1 MADGRGEGSGM
12 TLQAAPPLARERNI
26 IVAALVVLSAAAWA
40 VLIWQAGA
48 LEMAA
53 MGPTMGMTAALFLAL
68 WVAMMVAMMFPTAA
82 PMIVLFGRVQALRR
96 SRGDACIATSVFVGA
111 YLFVW
116 SASGILAFLAAMA
129 AERFAAELGLSTE
142 TAARIGGAL
151 LVMAGLYQV
160 TPLKR
165 ACLTH
170 CRTPLSFVM
179 TSWRPGAAGAFRMG
193 LEHGLYCLGCCWL
206 LFVILFPLGMMNVA
220 AMAVITL
227 FIFAEK
233 TFPFGRRV
241 MQAGA
246 AILILYGAA
255 VLVEPALLPTFM
267 SGQTMIMPDGSI
279 MVMPEGSSM

>member
-1 MADGRGEGSGM
+1 MSSE
-12 TLQAAPPLARERNI
+12 AAPPLARERNI
-26 IVAALVVLSAAAWA
+26 IVAALVILAAAAWA

-48 LEMAA
+48 VEMTS

-68 WVAMMVAMMFPTAA
+68 WVVMMVAMMFPTAA
-82 PMIVLFGRVQALRR
+82 PMIVLFGRVQAQRR
-96 SRGDACIATSVFVGA
+96 SRGDAFIATSVFVGA

-116 SASGILAFLAAMA
+116 SASGIVAFLAAIA
-129 AERFAAELGLSTE
+129 AERVAGELGLSTE

-151 LVMAGLYQV
+151 LVVAGLYQL

-170 CRTPLSFVM
+170 CRSPLSFVM
-179 TSWRPGAAGAFRMG
+179 TSWRPGTAGALRMG
-193 LEHGLYCLGCCWL
+193 IEHGVYCLGCCWL

-246 AILILYGAA
+246 AILILYGLA
-255 VLVEPALLPTFM
+255 VLVAPALLPTFM
-267 SGQTMIMPDGSI
+267 SGHTMIMPDGSI